1 MLETGPDKVMG
12 IFGAVSEEGTAE
24 FVPIMRFEPTA
35 TAGATK
41 EIPIRLVEPV
51 TADASRAVHHREFL
65 LDSGICTGQRPT
77 EMGMLP
83 GMCINGRTHD
93 MARIDVETALGTTE
107 VWKIVS
113 RGMAHPFQL
122 HGASFK
128 VLSLGGAPPPAHLGG
143 WKGCPSCRRR
153 SRASGDLQ
161 PARDAGTS
169 LYVSLSHPRI
179 RRCGYDGAICVHL
192 RPLHEAPSCS
202 RHVPAILV
210 DTPLNRPCISRWHA
224 KPAVDPAK
232 PRKTAP

>member
-83 GMCINGRTHD
+83 GMCINGKTHD

-113 RGMAHPFQL
+113 HGMAHPFHL

-143 WKGCPSCRRR
+143 WKDVLLVEDEAELLVTFNR
-153 SRASGDLQ
+153 
-161 PARDAGTS
+161 PATRERPFMYHCHILEYEDAGTMGQ
-169 LYVSLSHPRI
+169 YA
-179 RRCGYDGAICVHL
+179 C
-192 RPLHEAPSCS
+192 
-202 RHVPAILV
+202 
-210 DTPLNRPCISRWHA
+210 T
-224 KPAVDPAK
+224 
-232 PRKTAP
+232 